1 MSQTV
6 ANVSAAK
13 PKVGGAIYKA
23 PIGTALPTNATAE
36 LDPAFVSL
44 GYMSDAGLKRAI
56 NLSTNPIKAWGGDTI
71 ANPQTDKSEQYTFEA
86 AEVLNPEVQ
95 KVVNGDSN
103 VTGSVSTG
111 MTVKIN
117 TKELVEQAYE
127 FEELLRGGVLKRT
140 VIARASVTSIAEVSD
155 TDNDIIKY
163 GITIR
168 AMADEALNGDT
179 AREYYVSGSATPDP
193 YVELEKHRIV
203 MEVGDQVTL
212 SAVTVPENITSLNM
226 TAEAADS
233 NVATAIPTIDTAGC
247 TITAEGAG
255 NTIVTLQI
263 TVDGIT
269 YSDTCTVIVEA

>member
-23 PIGTALPTNATAE
+23 PIGTTLPTNATAE

-71 ANPQTDKSEQYTFEA
+71 ANPQTDKSEQFTFEA

-95 KVVNGDSN
+95 KLVNGDSN
-103 VTGSVSTG
+103 VSGTVAEG

-117 TKELVEQAYE
+117 TKE
-127 FEELLRGGVLKRT
+127 
-140 VIARASVTSIAEVSD
+140 D

-193 YVELEKHRIV
+193 YVELNLHSVLIPEDGTTTLTATTFP
-203 MEVGDQVTL
+203 EGQTVTW
-212 SAVTVPENITSLNM
+212 SSG
-226 TAEAADS
+226 S
-233 NVATAIPTIDTAGC
+233 GSVATVSGGVV
-247 TITAEGAG
+247 TAEGAG
-255 NTIVTLQI
+255 NTIITAAITKDGVTY
-263 TVDGIT
+263 T
-269 YSDTCTVIVEA
+269 DTCTVVVQAAED

>member
-1 MSQTV
+1 MAQTA

-13 PKVGGAIYKA
+13 PKVGGAIYRA
-23 PIGTALPTNATAE
+23 PLGTPLPASALSE
-36 LDPAFVSL
+36 LDSAFVSL

-103 VTGSVSTG
+103 VTGSVTTG

-117 TKELVEQAYE
+117 TKELEEHAYV
-127 FEELLRGGVLKRT
+127 FEEILRGGVLKRT
-140 VIARASVTSIAEVSD
+140 VIARASVTSIAEVAD

-163 GITIR
+163 GITVR

-179 AREYYVSGSATPDP
+179 AREYYISGSAAPDP
-193 YVELEKHRIV
+193 YVELDLHSVLILEGGTTTLTATTYP
-203 MEVGDQVTL
+203 EGQTVTW
-212 SAVTVPENITSLNM
+212 SSG
-226 TAEAADS
+226 S
-233 NVATAIPTIDTAGC
+233 SSVATVSGGVV
-247 TITAEGAG
+247 TAEGAG
-255 NTIVTLQI
+255 NTIITAAITKDGVTY
-263 TVDGIT
+263 T
-269 YSDTCTVIVEA
+269 DTCTVVVQAASN